1 MRSLYA
7 FILLLLCS
15 LASLTLHAT
24 TWTAETLPMVHLQDR
39 TRYVCDPDD
48 ILADS
53 TVRITDALLA
63 RIESEKGIET
73 LVVIAR
79 HIKDADPYTL
89 GMDLARRYGIGS
101 RKQNTGLIVIIATE
115 DRKYQI
121 LTGRGLEATLPD
133 AICRRIENR
142 IMVPRLK
149 ASDLDGAVIGTIR
162 AIDGTVRGDTSLVP
176 DADDAAD
183 DGPAA
188 FIGFGIAM
196 IFLAA
201 LIFGSVY
208 AGYKSR
214 CPRCKRAQLKVVSR
228 RRVRTD
234 GPMSPWAIETVYRC
248 PHCGYERR
256 DIRRDTPGD
265 GGAGLLLGS
274 MLLGS
279 MLRGGSHGDGSA
291 SSGGSFGGGSFGGGG
306 SGGSF

>member
-7 FILLLLCS
+7 TLLIFICS
-15 LASLTLHAT
+15 LLSLSLQAT
-24 TWTAETLPMVHLQDR
+24 TWTAETLQMVHLQDR
-39 TRYVCDPDD
+39 TRYVCDPDG

-53 TVRITDALLA
+53 TINTTDALLA
-63 RIESEKGIET
+63 RLEADKGVET
-73 LVVIAR
+73 VVVIAR
-79 HIKDADPYTL
+79 HIQNADPYEL

-101 RKQNTGLIVIIATE
+101 GKQNTGLIVIIATE

-149 ASDLDGAVIGTIR
+149 AADWNGAVTQTLR
-162 AIDGTVRGDTSLVP
+162 AIDATVRGDDSLIP
-176 DADDAAD
+176 DTDQTID
-183 DGPAA
+183 DGHAA
-188 FIGFGIAM
+188 IIGFGIAM
-196 IFLAA
+196 AFLAA
-201 LIFGSVY
+201 LIFGSIY

-234 GPMSPWAIETVYRC
+234 GPMGRWAIETIYRC

-256 DIRRDTPGD
+256 DLRWDNPGD
-265 GGAGLLLGS
+265 SGSDLLLGG

-279 MLRGGSHGDGSA
+279 MFRGGGAGGS